1 MSNMIS
7 PMATPYPSSLN
18 STGKKKTP
26 TKFLLVVI
34 LLLIAAGAYVVGS
47 GDFLDSFKKLG
58 GKSFDTSKPLKIVAA
73 TELTDMEPF
82 VHQASSDLGFDIE
95 DIEMEYDSGTLVNTR
110 NLNDGA
116 YRDKYDATWF
126 ATNAFARSS
135 ATSLLGRLSILRR

>member
-1 MSNMIS
+1 M
-7 PMATPYPSSLN
+7 
-18 STGKKKTP
+18 
-26 TKFLLVVI
+26 
-34 LLLIAAGAYVVGS
+34 LLIAAGAHVVGS

-58 GKSFDTSKPLKIVAA
+58 GKSCDTSKPLKIVAA

-95 DIEMEYDSGTLVNTR
+95 MEYDSGTLVNTR

-126 ATNAFARSS
+126 ATTAFARSS
-135 ATSLLGRLSILRR
+135 ASSLLGRLSILRR